1 MDIWRS
7 ARHTRRIRNEKDG
20 RVGKLEGHF
29 NLLLFTNVRI
39 RFEESSTMSFFVAMK
54 KTIFLADNFGTRDP
68 VDKAWHL
75 RSTSYTT
82 VKKSIV
88 PMKIMRKI
96 YSRKRLYVD
105 VKYRHGIYTV
115 LAWGNFNISFIQ
127 LNSRFKWKNF
137 PWFMQIV
144 ADESWPQKI
153 MGSSNFLS

>member
-1 MDIWRS
+1 
-7 ARHTRRIRNEKDG
+7 
-20 RVGKLEGHF
+20 
-29 NLLLFTNVRI
+29 
-39 RFEESSTMSFFVAMK
+39 MK

-96 YSRKRLYVD
+96 YSRRTLRHD

-115 LAWGNFNISFIQ
+115 LARGNFNTSFMQ
-127 LNSRFKWKNF
+127 LNSQFKMK
-137 PWFMQIV
+137 
-144 ADESWPQKI
+144 E
-153 MGSSNFLS
+153 LSLI